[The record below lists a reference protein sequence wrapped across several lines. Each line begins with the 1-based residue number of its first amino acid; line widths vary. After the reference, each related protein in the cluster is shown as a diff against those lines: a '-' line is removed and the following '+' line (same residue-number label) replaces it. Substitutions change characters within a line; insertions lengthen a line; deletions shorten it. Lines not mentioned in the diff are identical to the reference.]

1 MLQFI
6 AVLVIGGTVGL
17 FTTALLVAAKR
28 GDKNDF

>member
-1 MLQFI
+1 MLLI
-6 AVLVIGGTVGL
+6 NAGLVIGGTVGL